1 MKALPLLGEL
11 EEDVMK
17 VVWERDGVTVNDV
30 MAALERER
38 AYNTVQ
44 TTLDRLFR
52 KGLLGRDKQGHA
64 FVYRALVS
72 HADYHR
78 GLISTLVTE
87 LLPADR
93 APVLAAFVD
102 LAADADLENL
112 DRLEQLIAAKR
123 QRKS

>member
-102 LAADADLENL
+102 LAAAADLENL

-123 QRKS
+123 KRKS